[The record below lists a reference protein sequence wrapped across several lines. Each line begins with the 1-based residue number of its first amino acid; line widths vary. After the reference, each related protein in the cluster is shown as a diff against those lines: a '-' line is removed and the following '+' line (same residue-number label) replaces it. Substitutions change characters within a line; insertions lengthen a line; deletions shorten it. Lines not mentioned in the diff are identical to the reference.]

1 MNIISSSSC
10 SASLKTDLQ
19 TGPHSGPSL
28 IYSALKLKRKNDDK
42 KKLAQP
48 FFNDLVTRLVGG
60 DAIDADT
67 MLRLAKEYNID
78 VLRVPE
84 IARFLSNW
92 GLDVGGQNSWEL
104 GGVEMEFL
112 RII

>member
-1 MNIISSSSC
+1 M
-10 SASLKTDLQ
+10 T
-19 TGPHSGPSL
+19 
-28 IYSALKLKRKNDDK
+28 

-67 MLRLAKEYNID
+67 MLRLAKKYNID

-92 GLDVGGQNSWEL
+92 GLDE
-104 GGVEMEFL
+104 
-112 RII
+112 